1 MAEGAQATEEA
12 LKEEPHEKVPPYFL
26 VRLLEIIQE
35 FNIFEFNGEL
45 WKQLIGSAIGQRHVP
60 PYEDIYM
67 SRKNDN
73 IIEELAKHFIEGT
86 ENSLKL
92 LKRYLNDIFLIFI
105 GSTKKLHLFWQEVN
119 K

>member
-1 MAEGAQATEEA
+1 M
-12 LKEEPHEKVPPYFL
+12 
-26 VRLLEIIQE
+26 
-35 FNIFEFNGEL
+35 
-45 WKQLIGSAIGQRHVP
+45 GQRNVP

-92 LKRYLNDIFLIFI
+92 LKRYLDDIFLIFI

-119 K
+119 KINPSK